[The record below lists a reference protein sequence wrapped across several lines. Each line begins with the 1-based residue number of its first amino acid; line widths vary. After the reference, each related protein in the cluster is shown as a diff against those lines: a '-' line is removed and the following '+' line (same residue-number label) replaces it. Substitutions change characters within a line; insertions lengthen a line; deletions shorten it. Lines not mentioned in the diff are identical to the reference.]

1 MTIQKFNIDWQE
13 SQEEVILL
21 LNGELDLSVAPE
33 FRSALERIVNRAD
46 VILVL
51 DLQRLKYIDSTGIG
65 ILVSVLKIR
74 DEINAPF
81 LVRNIPPAI
90 RKLFDLT
97 GISGFL
103 IERT

>member
-1 MTIQKFNIDWQE
+1 MQKFNIDWQE
-13 SQEEVILL
+13 TKEEVVLH
-21 LNGELDLSVAPE
+21 LNGELDLSAAPE
-33 FRSALERIVNRAD
+33 LRTALERIVNKAD
-46 VILVL
+46 IILVL

-65 ILVSVLKIR
+65 IIVSVLKIR